1 MSVCAGHE
9 FTGNLQTRW
18 PAAAAQE
25 VLASRDTCTYV
36 HTHVHTYVCTHT
48 AKYALLY
55 EPAHTYVVPKTAG
68 VGGRQVIL
76 VESLVGHIV

>member
-9 FTGNLQTRW
+9 LTGNLQTRW
-18 PAAAAQE
+18 PTAAAQE

-36 HTHVHTYVCTHT
+36 HTHVHTYVRMYTHSEVRT
-48 AKYALLY
+48 LVRAR
-55 EPAHTYVVPKTAG
+55 TYVVPKTAG
-68 VGGRQVIL
+68 VGRQATL